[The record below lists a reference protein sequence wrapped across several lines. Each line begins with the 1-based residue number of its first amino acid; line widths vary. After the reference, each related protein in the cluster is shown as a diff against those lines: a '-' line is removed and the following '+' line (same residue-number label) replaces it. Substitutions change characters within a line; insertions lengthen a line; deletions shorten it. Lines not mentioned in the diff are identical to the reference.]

1 MRDPIEA
8 LEAKCETLEM
18 DARYHQQEL
27 EQVKAERDAF
37 KARITK
43 ATELLEHAERVD
55 APLVDTIR
63 QAWRMLEG
71 EA

>member
-1 MRDPIEA
+1 MSCINCGNEIHA
-8 LEAKCETLEM
+8 LRCDRASIL
-18 DARYHQQEL
+18 QEL
-27 EQVKAERDAF
+27 EEVKAERDAF

-55 APLVDTIR
+55 APLIDTIL